1 MTFFIGIAGP
11 WIVIAV
17 LEMLALARQREL
29 DADGLAPGGASPLSV
44 AHSAYLA

>member
-17 LEMLALARQREL
+17 LEMLSLGRQREL
-29 DADGLAPGGASPLSV
+29 DSEGLTPGGASSLSV

>member
-17 LEMLALARQREL
+17 LEMLSLSRQREL
-29 DADGLAPGGASPLSV
+29 DAEGLAPGASSLNV